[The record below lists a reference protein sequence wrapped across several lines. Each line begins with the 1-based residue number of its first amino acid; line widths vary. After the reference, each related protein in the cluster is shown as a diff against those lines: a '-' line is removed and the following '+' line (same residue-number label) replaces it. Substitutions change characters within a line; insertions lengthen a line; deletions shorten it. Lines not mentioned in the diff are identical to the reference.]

1 MSRPGCG
8 KPPTSVDTAWQV
20 VYRLGFPLARLW
32 WRLRH
37 RRHQGALVAIHVG
50 PSLLLLRS
58 SYRRAW
64 NFPGGSVRPGETP
77 EIAARRELVEEIG
90 LVPTAPLVPI
100 GAACGIWDGR
110 RDQVFLFT
118 LHLDRLPD
126 LQLDNREIIAARL
139 VSPDE
144 LPDLPL
150 TGPVRAYVARQLPPL
165 VGPPPT

>member
-1 MSRPGCG
+1 M
-8 KPPTSVDTAWQV
+8 
-20 VYRLGFPLARLW
+20 
-32 WRLRH
+32 
-37 RRHQGALVAIHVG
+37 
-50 PSLLLLRS
+50 
-58 SYRRAW
+58 
-64 NFPGGSVRPGETP
+64 RPGETP

-150 TGPVRAYVARQLPPL
+150 TGPVRAYVEDWLSPRAGYRLSDS
-165 VGPPPT
+165 